1 MARSFFSQVSHYLGG
16 QVLQQ
21 IAGLISFPTFTRV
34 LTTAQY
40 GLMSVVNSTIP
51 MVMPFAKCGMSFA
64 SERFY
69 AQYRAKGEE
78 NEFFS
83 TTILFSLGWCL
94 VFCGLYEL
102 VLGGA
107 LWLLPPSVLAK
118 GATRTLLHLLMLVG
132 AQIFLKAQLSVL
144 LQITRAKQETL
155 AYNTATTVETY
166 LSLGLSLT
174 LLFTMGLKLEWLFIG
189 QMLATG
195 TVLLYLLR
203 RLSKTLRI
211 RRSFYR
217 KAIAKESL
225 AFGTPMIWN
234 EIAAVAQG
242 MADRYV
248 ILFFLGEEAVG
259 VYSVGFNVSMIL
271 IALTMVPVY
280 ATLGPVVFQ
289 KHAEGGEA
297 AARAFLE
304 PVGRWLLRLLFPLI
318 AGVEATAAPLVVLL
332 ASSKYREAAVIT
344 SINFAGL
351 VFWNAANVLGIAIMI
366 AKQTRLH
373 RNVVLMGTAVNIVLA
388 IGLVQVWHIR
398 GAAVAALITALL
410 AAAVLCYR
418 AYRVLPIRIWGSYLV
433 PSIVAS
439 VAMYFAVTQ
448 IHFAIGWLTL
458 AVRVAL
464 GIALYVPLLLAFDRE
479 ARTDV
484 RAAWAKI
491 RERRRQIPS

>member
-1 MARSFFSQVSHYLGG
+1 MPRPFFSQVGHYLGG
-16 QVLQQ
+16 QLLQQ

-69 AQYRAKGEE
+69 AEYRARGEE
-78 NEFFS
+78 DQFFS
-83 TTILFSLGWCL
+83 TTILFSLGWCI

-107 LWLLPPSVLAK
+107 LWLLPESVLRK
-118 GATRTLLHLLMLVG
+118 GSTRALIHLLMLVG
-132 AQIFLKAQLSVL
+132 GQIFLKAQLSVL

-155 AYNTATTVETY
+155 AYNISTTLETY
-166 LSLGLSLT
+166 LSLGLSLA
-174 LLFTMGLKLEWLFIG
+174 LLFTMGLRLEWLFIG

-195 TVLLYLLR
+195 SVLVFLLT
-203 RLSKTLRI
+203 RLSRSLRI
-211 RRSFYR
+211 RRSLYR
-217 KAIAKESL
+217 KQIVKESL

-234 EIAAVAQG
+234 EIAQVAQG

-248 ILFFLGEEAVG
+248 ILIFLGEEAVG
-259 VYSVGFNVSMIL
+259 VYSVGFNVSTIL

-289 KHAEGGEA
+289 KHAEGGDA

-318 AGVEATAAPLVVLL
+318 AGVEATAGPLVVLL
-332 ASSKYREAAVIT
+332 ASAKYREAAVIT

-366 AKQTRLH
+366 TRQTRLH
-373 RNVVLMGTAVNIVLA
+373 RNVVLMGTALNIVLA
-388 IGLVQVWHIR
+388 ATFVQFWSIR
-398 GAAVAALITALL
+398 GAALAALITALL
-410 AAAVLCYR
+410 AATVLCYR
-418 AYRVLPIRIWGSYLV
+418 AYRALPLKIWGTYLV

-439 VAMYFAVTQ
+439 AAMYLAVSQ
-448 IHFAIGWLTL
+448 IRLDIGWLTL
-458 AVRVAL
+458 AVRVVA
-464 GIALYVPLLLAFDRE
+464 GIALYVPLLLILDRE
-479 ARTDV
+479 ARTNV
-484 RAAWAKI
+484 RAAWARL
-491 RERRRQIPS
+491 RERRRQAS